1 MKKIKT
7 FCVSLLLLWSVALAH
22 AAPVVVIPGDQG
34 NNVFLPTQNT
44 VTETSTLT
52 IGAIDV
58 FLSASLPTEWLECNG
73 ATIARADYPD
83 LVTYLAGSAAGSA
96 VLPDLRGEFVRGW
109 DHGRGLDAGRA
120 LMTVQAN
127 QMLSH
132 THSASL
138 AADGGHSHTGST
150 DPGGSHT
157 HIINVVNPPGTTGTY
172 FGSGGGGDRK
182 IAAADTY
189 AAGAHSHTGS
199 LANAGSHTHTVTI
212 NASGG
217 AEFRPRN
224 LSVIFA
230 IRAKN

>member
-1 MKKIKT
+1 MLKT
-7 FCVSLLLLWSVALAH
+7 KYLCAVILVFLLVSPLH

-34 NNVFLPTQNT
+34 NNVFLATTNT
-44 VTETSTLT
+44 VTETTTLT
-52 IGAIDV
+52 VGAIDV
-58 FLSASLPTEWLECNG
+58 FLATPLPVGWLECDG
-73 ATIARADYPD
+73 ATVNRSDYPD
-83 LVTYLAGSAAGSA
+83 LVTYLAGAAA
-96 VLPDLRGEFVRGW
+96 PTATLPDLRGEFVRGW

-132 THSASL
+132 THAASA
-138 AADGGHSHTGST
+138 AAAGSHTHTGAT

-157 HIINVVNPPGTTGTY
+157 HIISVVNPPGTTGTY

-182 IAAADTY
+182 IPAADTY
-189 AAGAHSHTGS
+189 GAGAHSHTGS
-199 LANAGSHTHTVTI
+199 LAWAGDHSHTVAI
-212 NASGG
+212 SASGG